1 MGLNLKTMSR
11 KDLMK
16 LRDDIDKELK
26 AAEERERRDALKAA
40 EEAAAKYGFS
50 LGELGVAGGKRLPAR
65 DRRSKSSPKYR
76 NPADPK
82 QTWTGMGRKPAWI
95 HEAIAN
101 GTDLAT
107 LEI

>member
-1 MGLNLKTMSR
+1 MNLTSMSR
-11 KDLMK
+11 KELMK
-16 LRDDIDKELK
+16 LRDDIDKELV

-40 EEAAAKYGFS
+40 EEAVAKFGFS
-50 LGELGVAGGKRLPAR
+50 LGELGVSGNKRGTAR
-65 DRRSKSSPKYR
+65 DRRAKSSPKYR

-82 QTWTGMGRKPAWI
+82 QTWTGMGRKPQWI

-101 GTDLAT
+101 GTDLST